1 MELVAG
7 AGVVKCGKEERAMF
21 KALDQWFEAARF
33 GADVQQV
40 MTLRIMRIASGGP
53 DAATE
58 AQKMI
63 SEKLA
68 AFGESQVALMTAL
81 TTGSSFEAAAA
92 KAYAPLRRAV
102 RANSRR
108 LGS

>member
-1 MELVAG
+1 VLLVAIN
-7 AGVVKCGKEERAMF
+7 KERAVF
-21 KALDQWFEAARF
+21 KALDHWFEAARF

-53 DAATE
+53 NAATE
-58 AQKMI
+58 AQRMI

-68 AFGESQVALMTAL
+68 AFGESQLALMTAL
-81 TTGSSFEAAAA
+81 ATGSSFDTAAA
-92 KAYAPLRRAV
+92 KAYAPYRRTV
-102 RANSRR
+102 RANSQR